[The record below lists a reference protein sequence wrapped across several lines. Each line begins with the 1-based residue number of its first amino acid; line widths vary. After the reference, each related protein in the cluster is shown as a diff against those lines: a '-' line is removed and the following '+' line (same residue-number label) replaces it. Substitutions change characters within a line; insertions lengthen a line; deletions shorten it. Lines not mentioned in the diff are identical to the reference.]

1 MRSIIRILSL
11 SVALALLV
19 GGGWLA
25 LSITRTIQLQREVA
39 LLEVEIEIQKELR
52 HVMAQRLGNT
62 RRLARI
68 NIRSQFLTNDP
79 EKKPLAASDISK
91 LDPSTI
97 STSIN
102 FIELN
107 EQGREIGKRT
117 YTIPGATLFVDAWTV
132 RFPQDDVV
140 GGDLLRGRSLVL
152 LRRIYSDSMNPKDGF
167 PIDTPGGIPDG
178 YAAGDA
184 QKFEQAI
191 WKHFWLLA
199 TQPDAAANEH
209 VRVAQGEAVYK
220 PVSTGQTYE
229 LQVENAGGIT
239 LTPVIDGEI
248 ASVPANNPVNNPAN
262 KPDNK

>member
-1 MRSIIRILSL
+1 MFPFMRSIIRILSL

-39 LLEVEIEIQKELR
+39 RLEVEIEIQKELR
-52 HVMAQRLGNT
+52 HVMAERLGKT

-79 EKKPLAASDISK
+79 EKKPLTASDISK

-97 STSIN
+97 STSVN
-102 FIELN
+102 LIELN
-107 EQGREIGKRT
+107 DQGREIGKRT

-140 GGDLLRGRSLVL
+140 GNDLLRGRSLVL

-220 PVSTGQTYE
+220 LVSTGQTYE

-239 LTPVIDGEI
+239 LTPIIDGEI
-248 ASVPANNPVNNPAN
+248 ASVPLNNPVNKPAN
-262 KPDNK
+262 K

>member
-1 MRSIIRILSL
+1 MLQFMRSIIRILTL

-39 LLEVEIEIQKELR
+39 RLEVEIEKQIELR
-52 HVMAQRLGNT
+52 NIMAERLGKN

-68 NIRSQFLTNDP
+68 HIQSQFLTNDP
-79 EKKPLAASDISK
+79 EKKPLTASDISK

-97 STSIN
+97 STSVN

-152 LRRIYSDSMNPKDGF
+152 LRRMYSDCMNPKDGF

-191 WKHFWLLA
+191 WKHFWILA
-199 TQPDAAANEH
+199 TQPDSAVREH

-239 LTPVIDGEI
+239 LTPIIDGEI
-248 ASVPANNPVNNPAN
+248 AKAP
-262 KPDNK
+262 

>member
-25 LSITRTIQLQREVA
+25 LSIMRTIQLQREVA
-39 LLEVEIEIQKELR
+39 RLEVEIEKQKELR
-52 HVMAQRLGNT
+52 LIMAERLGKN

-68 NIRSQFLTNDP
+68 HIQSQFLTTDP
-79 EKKPLAASDISK
+79 EKKPLAASEISK
-91 LDPSTI
+91 LDPSSI
-97 STSIN
+97 STSVN

-152 LRRIYSDSMNPKDGF
+152 LRRMYSDCMNPKDGF

-220 PVSTGQTYE
+220 LVSTGQTYE

-239 LTPVIDGEI
+239 LTPIIDGEI
-248 ASVPANNPVNNPAN
+248 ASVPLNNPVNKPAN
-262 KPDNK
+262 K